1 MKRQVSDMVVLIT
14 GVTGGLGV
22 VLASMLVEKGMTVY
36 GTTRHPEGRENDFPF
51 PLLKVDVTSDASV
64 ADCVES
70 LLEKE
75 GRIDVVINC
84 VNEMFI
90 GSVEEATVD
99 EVKGLYDTNVFGVMR
114 LCKQVVPV
122 MQQHGGGTIVNMSS
136 LGGILAVPYMS
147 AYTSAKFALEAF
159 SEALYHEMKPH
170 NISVVI
176 MQPVAM
182 NMDRPATG
190 HHLRTVDNVTDDSLS
205 HKMVKRMAKDTAASK
220 LTPQMVSQKIVEI
233 LASDKKPLR
242 VPMDKA
248 RAVTVIK
255 RLAPQS
261 FIDKLVGGL
270 VGSATSKS

>member
-1 MKRQVSDMVVLIT
+1 MVVLIT
-14 GVTGGLGV
+14 GATGGLGE
-22 VLASMLVEKGMTVY
+22 VLGKMLMEKGMTVY
-36 GTTRHPEGRENDFPF
+36 GTTRNPEARQAEFPF
-51 PLLKVDVTSDASV
+51 PLLRIDVTSDDSV
-64 ADCVES
+64 AACVDT
-70 LLEKE
+70 LVAKE
-75 GRIDVVINC
+75 GRIDVLINC

-90 GSVEEATVD
+90 GSVQEATVD
-99 EVKGLYDTNVFGVMR
+99 EVSGLYDTNVFGVMR
-114 LCKQVVPV
+114 VCKRVVPV
-122 MQQHGGGTIVNMSS
+122 MQRHGGGTIVNMSS
-136 LGGILAVPYMS
+136 LGGMLAVPYMS

-190 HHLRTVDNVTDDSLS
+190 HHLRLVENVAQDSLS
-205 HKMVKRMAKDTAASK
+205 HKMVKRMARDTAASK
-220 LTPQMVSQKIVEI
+220 LTPQMVSQKILDVLE
-233 LASDKKPLR
+233 SDKKPLR

-248 RAVTVIK
+248 RVLTVVK

-270 VGSATSKS
+270 VGSTKAQG

>member
-1 MKRQVSDMVVLIT
+1 MVVLIT
-14 GVTGGLGV
+14 GVTGGLGG
-22 VLASMLVEKGMTVY
+22 VLGRMLAENGMTVY
-36 GTTRHPEGRENDFPF
+36 GTTRNPEGRESEFPF
-51 PLLKVDVTSDASV
+51 PLLKVDVTDDDSV
-64 ADCVES
+64 AACIAS
-70 LLEKE
+70 LEERE
-75 GRIDVVINC
+75 GRIDVMINC

-99 EVKGLYDTNVFGVMR
+99 EVSGLYDTNVFGVMR
-114 LCKQVVPV
+114 LCKQVLPV
-122 MQQHGGGTIVNMSS
+122 MKRQGGGTIVNMSS

-147 AYTSAKFALEAF
+147 SYTSAKFALEAF

-190 HHLRTVDNVTDDSLS
+190 HHLRTVDNVKEDSLS

-220 LTPQMVSQKIVEI
+220 LTPEIVSAKIMAI
-233 LASDKKPLR
+233 IQSDKKPLR

-248 RAVTVIK
+248 KVVAIIK

-261 FIDKLVGGL
+261 FIDKMVGGL
-270 VGSATSKS
+270 VQSGAQ